1 MGPAPAA
8 AGLASAK
15 RPQAGRGRRSVAALL
30 ALAALWAALACGTPA
45 AAAESS
51 GAPATAA
58 RSEAL
63 DALLP
68 LIGGALV
75 DIGRGEHAA
84 AEQAIGEARR
94 QWAALGAPAS
104 DPAARVDAAFADAER
119 AVKASADDPAA
130 AKKALAALTSAIDAY
145 RKAQRGNAPS
155 GPQAA
160 KSLLPQLD
168 GLLAHVKAADWA
180 GANADYRRLSSGWTK
195 VEQAIRGDNAA
206 VYGRI
211 ETSLSML
218 RIALQAEPPR
228 AEQAQQEAQ
237 SLADTV
243 RDYADG
249 KLAGTDQGQGASGKE
264 PAVTDLI
271 AALDRAAAAIEAKR
285 ADEAEEAMQQFIRL
299 WPSVEGQVSVRSP
312 AVYGDIENRMTQVSS
327 LLLATPPQ
335 YDQAAAQAARMKSEL
350 QPLAAEADQA
360 YTAVDAGAVLLR
372 EGLEAILVL
381 AALLAYLQRT
391 GNESKRRWI
400 WSGVGAGLL
409 ASGALALLLTYA
421 VSKAASGGARETVE
435 GVAGLASVALMLT
448 VGNWLH
454 GKANLKAWN
463 AYIDRTMSAALKRGS
478 LWSLLAVAALA
489 IAREGAETTI
499 FIIGMAPSIAPGQLA
514 LGIGAAF
521 ALLAVIGYAIVKLSA
536 KLPIRPFFLTATA
549 LIYYLVFRFLGES
562 IHALQVSG
570 ALPAHTAPAVPPID
584 ALGVFPTW
592 ETLVPQLL
600 LLAYIAGRLVMSRL
614 RAARLSEARH
624 AR

>member
-1 MGPAPAA
+1 
-8 AGLASAK
+8 
-15 RPQAGRGRRSVAALL
+15 
-30 ALAALWAALACGTPA
+30 
-45 AAAESS
+45 
-51 GAPATAA
+51 
-58 RSEAL
+58 
-63 DALLP
+63 
-68 LIGGALV
+68 
-75 DIGRGEHAA
+75 
-84 AEQAIGEARR
+84 
-94 QWAALGAPAS
+94 
-104 DPAARVDAAFADAER
+104 
-119 AVKASADDPAA
+119 
-130 AKKALAALTSAIDAY
+130 
-145 RKAQRGNAPS
+145 
-155 GPQAA
+155 
-160 KSLLPQLD
+160 
-168 GLLAHVKAADWA
+168 
-180 GANADYRRLSSGWTK
+180 
-195 VEQAIRGDNAA
+195 
-206 VYGRI
+206 
-211 ETSLSML
+211 
-218 RIALQAEPPR
+218 
-228 AEQAQQEAQ
+228 
-237 SLADTV
+237 
-243 RDYADG
+243 
-249 KLAGTDQGQGASGKE
+249 
-264 PAVTDLI
+264 
-271 AALDRAAAAIEAKR
+271 
-285 ADEAEEAMQQFIRL
+285 L